1 MIFAVCVGHTDS
13 SVETELT
20 KLLLAGDF
28 GFVFGQ
34 RTGNTNQDS
43 IEKVLLGNQGS

>member
-1 MIFAVCVGHTDS
+1 MIFVTVGHTDC

-20 KLLLAGDF
+20 KVLLVGDF

-43 IEKVLLGNQGS
+43 IEKVLLGNQVS